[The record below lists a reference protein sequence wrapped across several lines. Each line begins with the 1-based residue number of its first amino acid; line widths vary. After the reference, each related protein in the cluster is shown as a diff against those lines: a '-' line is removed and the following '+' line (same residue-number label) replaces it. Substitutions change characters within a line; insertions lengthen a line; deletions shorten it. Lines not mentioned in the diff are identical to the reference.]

1 MIALLTFIGIALLL
15 ILEGALITSRFL
27 GIRSKLLNISLAL
40 PLTSLLNL
48 LLILALTIARAPI
61 KPKTDSA
68 NSVILHKFWASLIL
82 IPFIVA
88 LSYGFSHSILLPSF
102 QYDSFT
108 HWAHRSKLSFYD
120 QQIAFDETRARG
132 MRQPQYPLLYHS
144 LQITSNQL
152 QSDWNDRSASGIQ
165 FILMIS
171 IVLASFIMM
180 SRLRGRR
187 DAVFYIA
194 LLLSVPLF
202 TTHMGQGYADITMAG
217 FVVLSCISL
226 LLCKKEGSS
235 QWLVLSSLMIAA
247 ACMTKLEGI
256 LFGLIPWIIF
266 IGIIVRPPHK
276 KMIIAGC
283 LPCALCVI
291 WFSLVTFKGI
301 SILPHETD
309 LVFAFRPEGVPE
321 MLKALFVKGSFGIL
335 WLVLPVILLLKRS
348 FSLPLLWG
356 LISLAMI
363 IVIYLFT
370 PNVEFLLNGQSFD
383 RQILTP
389 AALLILALF
398 VSSNNSKIAD

>member
-1 MIALLTFIGIALLL
+1 M
-15 ILEGALITSRFL
+15 
-27 GIRSKLLNISLAL
+27 
-40 PLTSLLNL
+40 
-48 LLILALTIARAPI
+48 
-61 KPKTDSA
+61 
-68 NSVILHKFWASLIL
+68 IL